1 MSDLL
6 HTFRN
11 LLRTPAFTAVVVII
25 LALGIGA
32 NTAIF
37 SVVDAA
43 MLKPMPIPDA
53 DRVVRL
59 SHGSPQSFVWFNRYG
74 FQVTRG
80 FNDLA
85 SFDAVGA
92 YFTGEL
98 SLFGT
103 GAGRVR
109 STAVTP
115 EFFDV
120 LRVYPAIG
128 RPFRV
133 VDLDRSRRLVIIS
146 HEMWQTRLD
155 AARDILDRQIVLNG
169 ESFDVI
175 GVMPRGFAIPE
186 SSEVWVPAAWGGP
199 VAGGRLVA
207 PIVIARMSPGIT
219 ASQAYDEVARTPHH
233 GHTHVD
239 GHNHA
244 ESGMEVAPLRNT
256 LVGDVRMLILL
267 LAAGA
272 FVVLLVACTNIA
284 SLLLTRV
291 SSRQR
296 EFAVR
301 RALGASDRDIAR
313 QVAAESFIV
322 SLMACV
328 VTIPIAIW
336 TLDAIRA
343 WVPIRMYGA
352 ADIAL
357 DARAAVALAIFALS
371 TALLFSAAPLWASR
385 GRSALDTLRSAAVTT
400 VEPRWRRFRSG
411 LAIAEIALALVLLA
425 GAVTLIRTVATLMT
439 VDLGVRGDRVLVVGL
454 DWPNSSMAP
463 ERRDQLSEQF
473 LTAFSSLPG
482 VESVAITTGV
492 PGAFRHQS
500 AELLVDGEDVP
511 PGGGYVGTRIMASRD
526 FFSVFGI
533 DVLAGRVFTQ
543 SDHFFAP
550 KVAIVSEGFARRFR
564 LQPHE
569 IVGRRAVLDH
579 RWVQIIGVVRDLRLD
594 GPNASPHATAYIPFA
609 QRFGAGPLN
618 VVIKTHADPAQV
630 IATVRAAGARVN
642 PNVPLYDI
650 RTFHEIRESHVRDRR
665 FVMTLLSSFGTL
677 TFALA
682 VLGLYAVVSYLVH
695 LRTRDI
701 GIRMAL
707 GATTAAVRLSVLA
720 NGMAHCLAGV
730 LVGCALALGVSRAM
744 SGQLR
749 NLGELDLMT
758 LTIVSGVFLATATL
772 ASWLP
777 ARRAT
782 LIDPVKALRFE

>member
-1 MSDLL
+1 MND
-6 HTFRN
+6 FRLSLRS
-11 LLRTPAFTAVVVII
+11 LLRTPTFTAVVVVV

-43 MLKPMPIPDA
+43 LLKPMPIPDA
-53 DRVVRL
+53 DQVVRL
-59 SHGSPQSFVWFNRYG
+59 SHGSPQSFVWFNQYG

-80 FNDLA
+80 FSGLA

-98 SLFGT
+98 GFFGT

-109 STAVTP
+109 ATAVTP

-133 VDLDRSRRLVIIS
+133 ADLDRSRHLVIIS
-146 HEMWQTRLD
+146 HDLWQARLD
-155 AARDILDRQIVLNG
+155 AAKDVLDRWIVLNG

-175 GVMPRGFAIPE
+175 GVMPRGFALPE
-186 SSEVWVPAAWGGP
+186 SSEVWVPAAWDAQ

-207 PIVIARMSPGIT
+207 PIVVARMSRGVS
-219 ASQAYDEVARTPHH
+219 ASDAYDEVAQTPHH
-233 GHTHVD
+233 GHTHAD
-239 GHNHA
+239 GHNRA
-244 ESGMEVAPLRNT
+244 QSGIALAPLRNT
-256 LVGDVRMLILL
+256 LVGDVRILIFL

-284 SLLLTRV
+284 GLLLTRV

-313 QVAAESFIV
+313 QTAAESFIL

-328 VTIPIAIW
+328 MTIPIGIW
-336 TLDAIRA
+336 TLDAIRG

-352 ADIAL
+352 ADIAF
-357 DARAAVALAIFALS
+357 DARTSVAMAIFAL
-371 TALLFSAAPLWASR
+371 TTTLLFSAVPLWVSR
-385 GRSALDTLRSAAVTT
+385 GRSALDALRSAAVTT

-439 VDLGVRGDRVLVVGL
+439 VDLGVRGNRVLVVGR
-454 DWPNSSMAP
+454 DWPHTSMP
-463 ERRDQLSEQF
+463 LERRDQLSERF
-473 LTAFSSLPG
+473 FTAFSGLPG
-482 VESVAITTGV
+482 VQSVAITSGV

-500 AELLVDGEDVP
+500 AELLVNGEDVP
-511 PGGGYVGTRIMASRD
+511 PRGGYVGTRIMASPD
-526 FFSVFGI
+526 FFSVFDI
-533 DVLAGRVFTQ
+533 EVLAGRVFTE

-550 KVAIVSEGFARRFR
+550 KVAVISEGYARRFGLR
-564 LQPHE
+564 PHE
-569 IVGRRAVLDH
+569 IVGRRAILDH
-579 RWVQIIGVVRDLRLD
+579 RWLQIVGVVRDVRLD
-594 GPNASPHATAYIPFA
+594 GPAASPDATAYIPFA
-609 QRFGAGPLN
+609 QRLGGGPLN
-618 VVIKTHADPAQV
+618 VVIKTYADPAQL
-630 IATVRAAGARVN
+630 IASVRAAGARVD

-650 RTFHEIRESHVRDRR
+650 RTFDEIRESHVRDRR
-665 FVMTLLSSFGTL
+665 FIMTMLSSFGAL

-695 LRTRDI
+695 LRTREI
-701 GIRMAL
+701 GIRMAM
-707 GATTAAVRLSVLA
+707 GATTEAIRLSVLA
-720 NGMAHCLAGV
+720 NGMAHGLAGV
-730 LVGCALALGVSRAM
+730 LVGCALALGVSRTM
-744 SGQLR
+744 SDHLR
-749 NLGELDLMT
+749 NLGELDL
-758 LTIVSGVFLATATL
+758 GTL
-772 ASWLP
+772 AMVSAAFLTTNAVAAWLP